1 MKIQEALAVV
11 QINTFVEALEK
22 AHRIESARLQVKTF
36 QARKRNIPSGTLG
49 QTSKS
54 MPPPKIGRETGRI
67 KMLEPLRVAPVRRG
81 QGGPRQSKNTSQGS
95 QGVTS
100 HAPYGYCEKSSHVES
115 NCWRKGKRC
124 FHCENAEH
132 QISSCPLMVSKRSNT
147 Q

>member
-1 MKIQEALAVV
+1 MTERKRVRRFVQGLNVEIQEALAAA
-11 QINTFVEALEK
+11 QIDTFVEALEK
-22 AHRIESARLQVKTF
+22 AQMVESEWFQVKAF

-100 HAPYGYCEKSSHVES
+100 HAPYGYCEKSGHVES
-115 NCWRKGKRC
+115 NCWRKGKKC
-124 FHCENAEH
+124 CT
-132 QISSCPLMVSKRSNT
+132 L
-147 Q
+147 